1 LPISYPE
8 LLSFRRLT
16 YFRSVNRII
25 TTFFALILIQQIQAQ
40 YQVRDS
46 ALFDPHV
53 SVIFGYQT
61 PSGDMAK
68 RFRDNQFAGLGFHI
82 KSKKNWYYGVEGTYL
97 FGKSVNEP
105 GLLDNIVTNDG
116 YVLDNQGQLVK
127 MNIQERGFTFS
138 LDGGKILD
146 IIGPNKNSG
155 LLLMGGVGML
165 QHKIRLEHQENT
177 ITQLDGEYIKGYD
190 RLTNGLMIKQF
201 VGYYHMSN
209 NRLVNFF
216 IGIEAMEAFTKSR
229 RNFNFDTQTKDTAER
244 RDYLF
249 GIKAGWTLHL
259 YVRAADAYYYN

>member
-1 LPISYPE
+1 
-8 LLSFRRLT
+8 
-16 YFRSVNRII
+16 VNRII
-25 TTFFALILIQQIQAQ
+25 TTFFALILFQQIQAQ

-138 LDGGKILD
+138 LDGGKIFD

-155 LLLMGGVGML
+155 LLIMGGIGML

-216 IGIEAMEAFTKSR
+216 VGIEAMEAFTKSR
-229 RNFNFDTQTKDTAER
+229 RDFNFDTQTKDTAER

-259 YVRAADAYYYN
+259 YVRTADAYYYN